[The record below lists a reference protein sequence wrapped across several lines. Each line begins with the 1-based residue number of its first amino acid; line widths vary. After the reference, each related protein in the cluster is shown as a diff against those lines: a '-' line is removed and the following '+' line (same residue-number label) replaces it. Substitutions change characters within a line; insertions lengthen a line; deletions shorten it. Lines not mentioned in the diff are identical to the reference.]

1 METLHFISNGE
12 DPYPAENSKRKRRTR
27 SISTFLNAMPLFNVP
42 NIKSTSSSSRATESR
57 TRSSMEIPNLLINK
71 LNHHS
76 SKALKGDVPQNVKSR
91 CSVAGLKDWWKNM
104 HANVKANVSSAGL
117 NPFLDAMVQYSGH
130 VDITLAL
137 LSKLIPLNELVD
149 QPDQIEVLLG
159 CVPEYVKDE
168 IGAYDWGSAAYVTLF
183 DYMVRFSLCAQS
195 LGGYLLIWDIWAYE
209 YLRLGASCLKDTR
222 EDAYPHMLCWVN
234 WDPWRGVASP
244 PNHRV
249 HVRMSVCRT
258 LFVGPLGR
266 YWYLGERVHPQGL
279 VEKGNT
285 EEKEDDE
292 EDYKVSSSEESD
304 VFCISPPR
312 HQHEE
317 EMPIPQVEGLPTL
330 PSDGQFG
337 INFAQEC
344 YAMIGSLK
352 RMQLTLTYIAHTERT
367 RMAGQMAE
375 LNRQV
380 DQRREFRG
388 GGASS
393 SSGAPPLYYC
403 HTPVNF
409 YAPYH
414 PQPLMGFNVPLA
426 NVGGSSPYAESPHVN
441 LDNDEDDDGRSPKRG
456 RS

>member
-1 METLHFISNGE
+1 
-12 DPYPAENSKRKRRTR
+12 
-27 SISTFLNAMPLFNVP
+27 
-42 NIKSTSSSSRATESR
+42 
-57 TRSSMEIPNLLINK
+57 
-71 LNHHS
+71 
-76 SKALKGDVPQNVKSR
+76 DVPQNVKSR
-91 CSVAGLKDWWKNM
+91 CSVARLKDWWKNM
-104 HANVKANVSSAGL
+104 HANVKAIVSSAGL
-117 NPFLDAMVQYSGH
+117 NPFLDAMMQYSGR

-195 LGGYLLIWDIWAYE
+195 LGGYLLIWDIRAYE
-209 YLRLGASCLKDTR
+209 YLRLGASCLKGTR
-222 EDAYPHMLCWVN
+222 EDAYPRMLCWVN
-234 WDPWRGVASP
+234 S
-244 PNHRV
+244 NRV
-249 HVRMSVCRT
+249 PSSRHLSTFPELRCCLDNIT
-258 LFVGPLGR
+258 PL
-266 YWYLGERVHPQGL
+266 EGL

-292 EDYKVSSSEESD
+292 EDYEVSSSEESD

-317 EMPIPQVEGLPTL
+317 EMPIPRVEGLPTL

-352 RMQLTLTYIAHTERT
+352 RMQLTLMYIAHTEQT

-403 HTPVNF
+403 HTPANF